1 MRGRASVLARAGRLE
16 EALAR
21 RPRPTRPRSDFS
33 ALDDREL
40 DELAVLAEKAE
51 AAGGHPEWTAAELAV
66 LNRLEAKLAAAQGAT
81 P

>member
-1 MRGRASVLARAGRLE
+1 M
-16 EALAR
+16 AR
-21 RPRPTRPRSDFS
+21 RPRPERPRYDFS

-51 AAGGHPEWTAAELAV
+51 DAGGAPAWTEQELAV
-66 LNRLEAKLAAAQGAT
+66 LARLEAKLAAAQGAT